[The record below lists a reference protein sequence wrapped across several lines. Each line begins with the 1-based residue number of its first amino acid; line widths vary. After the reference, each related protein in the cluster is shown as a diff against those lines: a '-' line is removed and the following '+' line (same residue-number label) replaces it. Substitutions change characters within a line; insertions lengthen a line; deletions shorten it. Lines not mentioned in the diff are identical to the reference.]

1 MINKDFSYYLS
12 KYLKD
17 YLLLERNMSSNTIR
31 SYKNTFS
38 QFIEYLVKKENYKIT
53 NITFSNVKRENI
65 LNYLNYIENDKKNTI
80 RTRNQRLA
88 CIKSFYQF
96 CLTENVDN
104 IENIQKV
111 LAIKSKK
118 FPKKVIDYLTEKEL
132 KDLLESIDTSSIKG
146 RRNLIILSLMYDT
159 AARSSEIIN
168 LKVEDIHLE
177 EKYIILDGKGKKERI
192 VPIMEQTVDLL
203 KIFFN
208 ENNIKNG
215 YILGNNHTY
224 ELIRYVISKIKN
236 KYPEKNITP
245 HTMRH
250 TRAIHLLSAGVSL
263 IYIRDLLGHESITT
277 TEIYAKVLE
286 EDKFEAIRNASPN
299 TVSDNLE
306 DWNNDPDL
314 LNQLLNL

>member
-1 MINKDFSYYLS
+1 MHKDFSYYLS

-17 YLLLERNMSSNTIR
+17 YLILERNMSSNTIR

-38 QFIEYLVKKENYKIT
+38 QFIEYLINKENYKIT
-53 NITFSNVKRENI
+53 DITFSNVTRENV
-65 LNYLNYIENDKKNTI
+65 LNYLNYIEEEKKNTI

-96 CLTENVDN
+96 CLVEDIEN

-111 LAIKSKK
+111 LTIKSKK
-118 FPKKVIDYLTEKEL
+118 FPKKVIDYLTEEEL
-132 KDLLESIDTSSIKG
+132 KDLLESIDISSIKG
-146 RRNLIILSLMYDT
+146 RRNLVVLSLMYDT
-159 AARSSEIIN
+159 AARASEIIK
-168 LKVEDIHLE
+168 LKAEDIRLE
-177 EKYIILDGKGKKERI
+177 EKYVILDGKGKKERI

-203 KIFFN
+203 KIFLN

-215 YILGNNHTY
+215 YILGSNHTY
-224 ELIRYVISKIKN
+224 ELIRYVVSKIKS
-236 KYPEKNITP
+236 KYPEKNVTP

-263 IYIRDLLGHESITT
+263 IYLRDLLGHESVTT

-286 EDKFEAIRNASPN
+286 KDKFEAIRNANPD
-299 TVSDNLE
+299 TISDNLE
-306 DWNNDPDL
+306 DWNNDQDL